1 MSQDIHSN
9 YSYTLATYHIYH
21 ASSAMKLQYGE
32 DTKARWAKLH
42 NFFST
47 ADAIILW
54 ENHVT
59 SVDHD
64 TVHYVCTFSELN
76 ATEICNG
83 DGFAD
88 TNN

>member
-1 MSQDIHSN
+1 MER
-9 YSYTLATYHIYH
+9 TPKLAI
-21 ASSAMKLQYGE
+21 
-32 DTKARWAKLH
+32 AKLH
-42 NFFST
+42 NFFSSAT
-47 ADAIILW
+47 DAIFY